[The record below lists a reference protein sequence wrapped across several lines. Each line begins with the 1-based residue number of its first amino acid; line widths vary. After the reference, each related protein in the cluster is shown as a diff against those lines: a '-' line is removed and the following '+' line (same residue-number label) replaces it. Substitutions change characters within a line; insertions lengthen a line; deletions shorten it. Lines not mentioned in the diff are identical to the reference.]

1 MKQTFLSILIVCGFF
16 AASNAQNNLF
26 SNISTTDVYHRFS
39 SIQDTDGDGKCVIS
53 DRDLAVKF
61 NTKSLVTGESY
72 WLEAII
78 EEGSE
83 KGESLKKMDAVHGY
97 STCVGY
103 PYESVI
109 RHSHSKDA
117 IVAIDDYVFVLYKF
131 SDDGISFKGVRQVFI
146 KVKQEAETESEEKKD
161 TKGKKKKMS
170 MKDRLKALEELK
182 SKLAVNYG
190 AAHKELQNKDLKKY
204 ITDYLVAM
212 KAKQDGRT
220 AAEKKH
226 DDNLEA
232 AKKRDAAETKAY
244 NDKIKASPEYKR
256 MKEYQKFSEEAQR
269 ENNANSVT
277 IENKTGQDIYI
288 YEGGF
293 SNGTVIRV
301 GSNKKFNCKYNYS
314 YRFNPNTSGSASSC
328 YSANSK
334 CGGSITVN

>member
-16 AASNAQNNLF
+16 AVSNAQNNLF

-256 MKEYQKFSEEAQR
+256 MKEYQKFSEQVKKESDAK
-269 ENNANSVT
+269 VLT
-277 IENKTGQDIYI
+277 VENKTGKTIYI
-288 YEGGF
+288 YSG
-293 SNGTVIRV
+293 SHYDAGTIPPGTSSELDCSR
-301 GSNKKFNCKYNYS
+301 SYS
-314 YRFNPNTSGSASSC
+314 YKFDLSTPGAGSDF
-328 YSANSK
+328 YTANSR